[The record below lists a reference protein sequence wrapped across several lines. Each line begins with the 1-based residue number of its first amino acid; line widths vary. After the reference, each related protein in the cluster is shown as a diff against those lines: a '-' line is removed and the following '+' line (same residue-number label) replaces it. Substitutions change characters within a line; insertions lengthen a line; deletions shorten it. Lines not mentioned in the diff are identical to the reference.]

1 MRRVVTAIGGAVG
14 LPLQIDSSNP
24 AAIEAG
30 LRAAPG
36 KCLINSVNASES
48 SLQTVLPLAKKYG
61 AAIVGLALGESGLP
75 SSSDERMA
83 FAQKIVDAA
92 VKQGIPREDI
102 AIDCLTL
109 TVSAQQ
115 GQVGQTLEAVRRV
128 RTELG
133 LETVLGVSN
142 ISFGLPQRAIVT

>member
-1 MRRVVTAIGGAVG
+1 MDGKNRPWYLLGERINPTGKKRFQQALREKDMNYIVAQAVEQADAGAQILDINVGLPGIDEVDLMRRVVTAIGGAVG

-61 AAIVGLALGESGLP
+61 AAIVGLALG
-75 SSSDERMA
+75 A
-83 FAQKIVDAA
+83 K
-92 VKQGIPREDI
+92 
-102 AIDCLTL
+102 DC
-109 TVSAQQ
+109 
-115 GQVGQTLEAVRRV
+115 GCG
-128 RTELG
+128 G
-133 LETVLGVSN
+133 
-142 ISFGLPQRAIVT
+142 